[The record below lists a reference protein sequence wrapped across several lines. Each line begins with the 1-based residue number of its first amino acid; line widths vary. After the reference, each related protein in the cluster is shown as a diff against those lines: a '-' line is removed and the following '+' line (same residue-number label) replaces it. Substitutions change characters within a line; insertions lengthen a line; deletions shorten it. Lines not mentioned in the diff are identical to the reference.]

1 MNKIVTKTGLR
12 QNSVNGVVRVGPRDH
27 GRRMSLKEFDH
38 AEVVPGYLYELSRG
52 VITVSDVP
60 RPSHLAQVQDS
71 REQFILYK
79 LTNPGR
85 IHSIGASGEC
95 KLLVW
100 AFESERHPDIAVY
113 KKRPPRVRDVWT
125 KWIPDGAIEIV
136 SRGSEK
142 RDYEEKREEYLRF
155 GVREYWI
162 IDHARQQMLVLR
174 RFRDRW
180 TEKIVR
186 PGERYRTRLLPGFEF
201 DLARVFAA
209 AGK

>member
-1 MNKIVTKTGLR
+1 VNKIVTKAGTRRNG
-12 QNSVNGVVRVGPRDH
+12 VNGVVRVGPRDH
-27 GRRMSLKEFDH
+27 GRHMSLKEFDH

-60 RPSHLAQVQDS
+60 RPSHLAQVQES
-71 REQFILYK
+71 RDQFIVYK
-79 LTNPGR
+79 FNNPGR
-85 IHSIGASGEC
+85 IHTVCGGGES

-100 AFESERHPDIAVY
+100 DFESERHPDVSVY

-125 KWIPDGAIEIV
+125 KWIPDVAIEVV
-136 SRGSEK
+136 SRGLEK
-142 RDYEEKREEYLRF
+142 RDYEEKSEEYLRF

-180 TEKIVR
+180 TEKIVQ
-186 PGERYRTRLLPGFEF
+186 PGEGYRTRLLPGFEF